1 MLAQLPNIYPS
12 FDDKIPLI
20 KEVETSI
27 IPPPLNIKI
36 STKTTKRVRK
46 DIKEISFTGE
56 YHVPGYQY
64 LGPGTRYA
72 DRQRLGIVPI
82 NDLDRIAM
90 YHDRGYAETAE
101 AGTTSER
108 VLGRSVH
115 DLGAGAAMITYGLNP
130 WSDAPLGWSLYSGSI
145 LLTQGVAR
153 VHPSTALGMALIDA
167 VLY

>member
-1 MLAQLPNIYPS
+1 MLAQLPNLYPS
-12 FDDKIPLI
+12 FDDKIPII
-20 KEVETSI
+20 KEVQTSI
-27 IPPPLNIKI
+27 NPPTPTVKI

-46 DIKEISFTGE
+46 DIETISFTGE

-90 YHDRGYAETAE
+90 YHDRGYAET
-101 AGTTSER
+101 SEEGMAR
-108 VLGRSVH
+108 TRAIGRAVQ
-115 DLGAGAAMITYGLNP
+115 DIGAGSAMITYGLNP
-130 WSDAPLGWSLYSGSI
+130 WSDAPLGWSLFSGSI
-145 LLTQGVAR
+145 LLGQGAAR
-153 VHPSTALGMALIDA
+153 LHPQTALPMALIDA